1 MLAETNSSQILKS
14 SVVPSRIVQ
23 ATLYSSVY
31 LTAAL

>member
-1 MLAETNSSQILKS
+1 MSAETNSSQILRS
-14 SVVPSRIVQ
+14 PVLPSRIVQ